1 MAYYFSRIR
10 LDLQHPKAR
19 DVASQFASLDGEH
32 HSIWRKFFPKPDD
45 AQRDFLF
52 RRLDPAGDRAPTY
65 YVLSQ
70 RVPIQISPAW
80 DIQTRDY
87 APAISQG
94 MNLRFDL
101 RASPTVTR
109 KEGDAKSRRQH
120 IDVVMDAKHGVARE
134 RGYEKWSQLPED
146 QRPQLYDLIQ
156 PVCTQW
162 LRRRGKR
169 LGFSLL
175 HEPQVHAYGRHQL
188 PRKGDSN
195 IVLSTVDFSGGLRI
209 DDVNAFAAAVYDGIG
224 RGKAFGCGLLL
235 IKPAQ

>member
-19 DVASQFASLDGEH
+19 EVASQFASLEGEH
-32 HSIWRKFFPKPDD
+32 HSIWREFFPKRVD
-45 AQRDFLF
+45 AKRDFLF
-52 RRLDPAGDRAPTY
+52 RRLDPAGERAPTY

-70 RVPIQISPAW
+70 RVPVQTSPAW

-87 APAISQG
+87 APAFSHG
-94 MNLRFDL
+94 MELRFDL

-109 KEGDAKSRRQH
+109 KEGDARSRRQH
-120 IDVVMDAKHGVARE
+120 IDVVMDAKHQLARE
-134 RGYEKWSQLPED
+134 HGYEKWSQLRED
-146 QRPQLYDLIQ
+146 QRPQLYDLVQ
-156 PVCTQW
+156 SVCTQW
-162 LRRRGKR
+162 LRRRGER

-175 HEPQVHAYGRHQL
+175 DEPQAHAYGRHQL
-188 PRKGDSN
+188 SRKGGGD
-195 IVLSTVDFSGGLRI
+195 IVLSTVDISGGLRI

-235 IKPAQ
+235 IKPAK

>member
-19 DVASQFASLDGEH
+19 EAASDFASLSGEH
-32 HSIWRKFFPKPDD
+32 HSIWRQFFPKPDD
-45 AQRDFLF
+45 AERDFLF
-52 RRLDPAGDRAPTY
+52 RRLDPAGERAPTY

-70 RVPIQISPAW
+70 RVPAQISPAW

-87 APAISQG
+87 APVVSPG
-94 MNLRFDL
+94 MKLRFDL

-120 IDVVMDAKHGVARE
+120 IDVVMDAKHRQARQC
-134 RGYEKWSQLPED
+134 GYEKWSQLPND
-146 QRPQLYDLIQ
+146 QRPPLYDLVQ
-156 PVCTQW
+156 SVCTQW
-162 LRRRGKR
+162 LRRRGER

-175 HEPQVHAYGRHQL
+175 DELQVHSYGRHQL
-188 PRKGDSN
+188 LRKGGSN
-195 IVLSTVDFSGGLRI
+195 IVLSTVDFSGGLQI
-209 DDVNAFAAAVYDGIG
+209 DDVNAFTAAVYDGIG